1 MDIKS
6 FRDLIAWQKAMDYV
20 VLVYRHAAL
29 FPREELYGLTCQL
42 RRAAV
47 SIPSNIAEG
56 HGRQSTRDFL
66 KFLAIA
72 YGSLNE
78 SQTQVLLAQRLKF
91 LEDRACSELLEVSY
105 EVARLINGL
114 IKSLN
119 QKLDAFPNP

>member
-66 KFLAIA
+66 KVLAIA